1 MWFGFM
7 VFSATFINMSVI
19 SWRSVL
25 NDLWI
30 GMRYDIASTPHV
42 YRWINGE
49 IPTFMNW
56 KNDEPN
62 YQLIDLCIRIA
73 KDYNFQLRTTGCT
86 KVLDYLCTVMSLFY
100 FVPRVCLTILI
111 HVCFSF
117 FLSIS
122 SYFTVSIFYCQTNC
136 TGRTIQTMC
145 LLF

>member
-25 NDLWI
+25 LVEET
-30 GMRYDIASTPHV
+30 GV
-42 YRWINGE
+42 
-49 IPTFMNW
+49 
-56 KNDEPN
+56 EPN

-86 KVLDYLCTVMSLFY
+86 KVLDYLCT
-100 FVPRVCLTILI
+100 
-111 HVCFSF
+111 
-117 FLSIS
+117 
-122 SYFTVSIFYCQTNC
+122 
-136 TGRTIQTMC
+136 GRTIKTMC